1 MWLFGIAHLLSF
13 GVSKYAFMQSTISPF
28 ISQKFKFWSFVSM
41 ILLVFVHGYNLQQ
54 RYLQPFTI
62 VEEPLTFNTY
72 LQYFLANGILR
83 FRIPMLFV
91 ISGFLYALHDTKP
104 YGQRTIKRLRTLGL
118 PYILWSAI
126 ALLFTYLLEMY
137 QPTKA
142 LVESSHLMQIDEKR
156 LFLHEYKW
164 FEWLGR
170 WFFNPVSYQ
179 LWFIRVL
186 LIYNLAYPVIKWLVA
201 HKVAKWIFFPVV
213 FLLWL
218 SSGGFFFI
226 EGEGLLFFSL
236 GVWMQQT
243 NFNLEIPKKWM
254 NPIFW
259 FIVFLATTSV
269 KTWLAFRGFA
279 LIKESVFPILL
290 LLHKLVVFSG
300 LIAAWFACDAFVKWC
315 MQKQWFVWCTAFAF
329 IIYALHV
336 PLVTYAIDGIFNC
349 LHSFHHYRLITFFLL
364 PLLII
369 GFSICVGF
377 VLRKYLPKTYA
388 VLTGGRGF

>member
-1 MWLFGIAHLLSF
+1 
-13 GVSKYAFMQSTISPF
+13 MQSTISPF

-41 ILLVFVHGYNLQQ
+41 LLLVFVHGYNLQQ

-62 VEEPLTFNTY
+62 VDEPLTVNTY
-72 LQYFLANGILR
+72 LQYFLANGIFR
-83 FRIPMLFV
+83 FRIPMLFI
-91 ISGFLYALHDTKP
+91 ISGYLYALHDAKS
-104 YGQRTIKRLRTLGL
+104 YRERTLKRLRTLGL
-118 PYILWSAI
+118 PYLLWSAI
-126 ALLFTYLLEMY
+126 ALLFTYLLEIY
-137 QPTKA
+137 PPTKA
-142 LVESSHLMQIDEKR
+142 LVESSHLMQIDNTR
-156 LFLHEYKW
+156 LFLHDYKW
-164 FEWLGR
+164 YEWLGR
-170 WFFNPVSYQ
+170 WIFAPVPYQ

-186 LIYNLAYPVIKWLVA
+186 LLYNVAYPVIKWLVT
-201 HKVAKWIFFPVV
+201 HSVAKWIFFSIA

-243 NFNLEIPKKWM
+243 GFNIEISKKWM
-254 NPIFW
+254 NPFLWGMIF
-259 FIVFLATTSV
+259 VVTASA
-269 KTWLAFRGFA
+269 KTWLAFKGYA
-279 LIKESVFPILL
+279 IMKDSVYPLLL

-300 LIAAWFACDAFVKWC
+300 LIIAWFGSNALVKWS

-336 PLVTYAIDGIFNC
+336 PLVTYAIDGVFNC
-349 LHSFHHYRLITFFLL
+349 LHGLQHYRLSTFFLL

-377 VLRKYLPKTYA
+377 LLRKYLPKVYA
-388 VLTGGRGF
+388 VLTGGRGFS

>member
-1 MWLFGIAHLLSF
+1 
-13 GVSKYAFMQSTISPF
+13 MQSTISPF
-28 ISQKFKFWSFVSM
+28 ISQKFKFWSFISM
-41 ILLVFVHGYNLQQ
+41 MLLVFVHGYNLQQ

-62 VEEPLTFNTY
+62 VEEPLTVNTY

-83 FRIPMLFV
+83 FRIPMLFI
-91 ISGFLYALHDTKP
+91 ISGYLYALHDTKP
-104 YGQRTIKRLRTLGL
+104 YGERTKKRLRTLGL
-118 PYILWSAI
+118 PYLLWSAI
-126 ALLFTYLLEMY
+126 ALAFTYLLEMY

-170 WFFNPVSYQ
+170 WILVPVPYQ

-186 LIYNLAYPVIKWLVA
+186 LLYNVAYPVIKWLVT
-201 HKVAKWIFFPVV
+201 HRVAKWVFFSIA

-243 NFNLEIPKKWM
+243 SFNIDIPKKWM
-254 NPIFW
+254 SPLLW
-259 FIVFLATTSV
+259 FVVFVLTTSV
-269 KTWLAFRGFA
+269 KTWLAFKGYA
-279 LIKESVFPILL
+279 LMKNNVYPVLL
-290 LLHKLVVFSG
+290 LLHKIVVFSG
-300 LIAAWFACDAFVKWC
+300 LITAWFSCDVLVKWF
-315 MQKQWFVWCTAFAF
+315 MQKQWFIWCTAFAF

-336 PLVTYAIDGIFNC
+336 PLVTYAIDGVFNC
-349 LHSFHHYRLITFFLL
+349 LNGLHHYRLITFFLL

-369 GFSICVGF
+369 GFSIVVGF
-377 VLRKYLPKTYA
+377 LLRKYFPKVYA

>member
-1 MWLFGIAHLLSF
+1 
-13 GVSKYAFMQSTISPF
+13 MQSTIPPF

-41 ILLVFVHGYNLQQ
+41 LLLVFVHGYNLQQ

-83 FRIPMLFV
+83 FRIPMLFI
-91 ISGFLYALHDTKP
+91 ISGYLYALHDVKP
-104 YGQRTIKRLRTLGL
+104 YGQRTLKRLQTLGL
-118 PYILWSAI
+118 PYLLWSAI

-137 QPTKA
+137 PPTKA

-156 LFLHEYKW
+156 IFLHEYKW
-164 FEWLGR
+164 FEWFGR
-170 WFFNPVSYQ
+170 WIFVPVSYQ

-186 LIYNLAYPVIKWLVA
+186 LLYNIAYPVIKWLVT
-201 HKVAKWIFFPVV
+201 HKIAKWIFFPIV

-218 SSGGFFFI
+218 SDSGFFFI

-243 NFNLEIPKKWM
+243 SFNIETPKKWM
-254 NPIFW
+254 NPFLW
-259 FIVFLATTSV
+259 FVILLLITFI
-269 KTWLAFRGFA
+269 KTWLAFKGFA
-279 LIKESVFPILL
+279 LMKENVFLLLL
-290 LLHKLVVFSG
+290 LLHKLVVFAG
-300 LIAAWFACDAFVKWC
+300 LITAWFGCNAFVKWA

-336 PLVTYAIDGIFNC
+336 PLVTYTIDGMFNC
-349 LHSFHHYRLITFFLL
+349 LNSLQYYRLLTFFVL

-369 GFSICVGF
+369 GFSVAIGF
-377 VLRKYLPKTYA
+377 LLRKYLPKIYK

>member
-1 MWLFGIAHLLSF
+1 
-13 GVSKYAFMQSTISPF
+13 MQLTMSTF

-41 ILLVFVHGYNLQQ
+41 LLLVFVHGYNLQQ
-54 RYLQPFTI
+54 RYLQPFTT

-72 LQYFLANGILR
+72 LQYFFANGILR
-83 FRIPMLFV
+83 FRIPMLFL
-91 ISGFLYALHDTKP
+91 ISGYLYALHDVKP
-104 YGQRTIKRLRTLGL
+104 YGQRTLKRLRTLGL
-118 PYILWSAI
+118 PYLIWSAI

-142 LVESSHLMQIDEKR
+142 LVESSRLMQIDDTR
-156 LFLHEYKW
+156 LFLHDYKW

-170 WFFNPVSYQ
+170 WILVPVPYQ

-186 LIYNLAYPVIKWLVA
+186 LLYNIAYPVIKWLVT
-201 HKVAKWIFFPVV
+201 HKIAKWIFFPIV

-218 SSGGFFFI
+218 SDSGFFFI

-236 GVWMQQT
+236 GVWMRQT
-243 NFNLEIPKKWM
+243 NFNIETPKKWM

-259 FIVFLATTSV
+259 LIVFIVTTSV
-269 KTWLAFRGFA
+269 KTWLAFKGFT
-279 LIKESVFPILL
+279 LIHESVYTVLL
-290 LLHKLVVFSG
+290 LLHKLVVFAG
-300 LIAAWFACDAFVKWC
+300 LISAWFGCDALVKWC

-336 PLVTYAIDGIFNC
+336 PLVTYTIDGMFKCLQIFQY
-349 LHSFHHYRLITFFLL
+349 YRLITFFLL

-369 GFSICVGF
+369 VCSMGIGFL
-377 VLRKYLPKTYA
+377 LRKYLPKTYS
-388 VLTGGRGF
+388 VITGRRGF